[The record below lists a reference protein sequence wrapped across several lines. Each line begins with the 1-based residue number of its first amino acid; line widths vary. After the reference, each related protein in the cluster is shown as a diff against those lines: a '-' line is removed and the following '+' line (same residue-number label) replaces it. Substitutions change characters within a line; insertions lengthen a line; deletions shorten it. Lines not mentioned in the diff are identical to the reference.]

1 MCGILAIIGKGKD
14 QELVKQLSKRMS
26 HRGPDE
32 SDLHV
37 TEQGHILS
45 HERLSIID
53 LHSGKQP
60 IRGTKTAWMVHNGE
74 IYNHQELRNGI
85 LSQHTFKTKSD
96 SEVIVHLYEEFGY
109 DFLHHLDGDFAFV
122 VVDGDDYIAGR
133 DPMGV
138 KPLYYGMDDRGRMY
152 FASEMK
158 PIADQCKTFS
168 TFPPGHYYTPSTGF
182 VKYYSP
188 EYEDYTKAIKELDLE
203 EIRESLTEA
212 TRKRLM
218 SDVPIG
224 VLLSGGLDS
233 SLTSSIA
240 SRLLKEQGK
249 TLHSFSIGLDE
260 KAPDAAAAR
269 KVAEFLGTEHHEIHF
284 TVEQGIEILHKLIWH
299 LETYDVTSIR
309 ASTPMYFLSKAITD
323 LGIKVVLS
331 GEGAD
336 EIFGGYL
343 YFRNAPTTED
353 FQKETIERVQKLFTA
368 DLLRADKSTM
378 AHGLEARVPFLDK
391 AFLDTAMLIKPE
403 EKQPKTYDGK
413 EKYILRKAFDTP
425 DNPYLP
431 DEVLWRQ
438 KEQFSDGVGYNWI
451 DELIA
456 YCTSKVTDAQL
467 QGAAAE
473 FPYNTP
479 TTKEAYFYRTIFHSY
494 YPQISAAQTVRKWIP
509 KWQENQDPSGRAN
522 AAHVQADV
530 EIAKNSIEV

>member
-1 MCGILAIIGKGKD
+1 MIFAIYKTF
-14 QELVKQLSKRMS
+14 ERMA

-37 TEQGHILS
+37 TENGHILS

-53 LHSGKQP
+53 LHSGRQP
-60 IRGTKTAWMVHNGE
+60 IKGTSTAWMVHNGE
-74 IYNHQELRNGI
+74 IYNHQELRDGI
-85 LSQHTFKTKSD
+85 LKNHTFRTKSD
-96 SEVIVHLYEEFGY
+96 SEVIVHLYEEFDY
-109 DFLHHLDGDFAFV
+109 DFCNMLDGDWAFV

-138 KPLYYGMDDRGRMY
+138 KPLYYGLDDRGRMY

-168 TFPPGHYYTPSTGF
+168 TFPPGHYYTAKTGF
-182 VKYYSP
+182 IKYYKP
-188 EYEDYTKAIKELDLE
+188 EYEDYKKATNKLDLKL
-203 EIRESLTEA
+203 IRDTLTDA
-212 TRKRLM
+212 TKKRLM

-233 SLTSSIA
+233 SLTSAIA
-240 SRLLKEQGK
+240 SRLLKENGK
-249 TLHSFSIGLDE
+249 KLHSFSIGLDAN
-260 KAPDAAAAR
+260 APDTKAAR
-269 KVAEFLGTEHHEIHF
+269 MVADYLKTEHHEIYF
-284 TVEQGIEILHKLIWH
+284 TVAQGIEILEKLIWH

-323 LGIKVVLS
+323 MGIKVVLS

-343 YFRNAPTTED
+343 YFRNAPSTED

-391 AFLDTAMLIKPE
+391 TFLDIAMLIE
-403 EKQPKTYDGK
+403 ADEKQPKTYAGK

-425 DNPYLP
+425 DDPYLP

-456 YCTSKVTDAQL
+456 YCSAQVTDAQL
-467 QGAAAE
+467 KTAKDLYP
-473 FPYNTP
+473 FNTP
-479 TTKEAYFYRTIFHSY
+479 ATKEAFFYRTIFHGY
-494 YPQISAAQTVRKWIP
+494 YPQVSAAQTVRKWIP

-530 EIAKNSIEV
+530 EIAKSDVLI